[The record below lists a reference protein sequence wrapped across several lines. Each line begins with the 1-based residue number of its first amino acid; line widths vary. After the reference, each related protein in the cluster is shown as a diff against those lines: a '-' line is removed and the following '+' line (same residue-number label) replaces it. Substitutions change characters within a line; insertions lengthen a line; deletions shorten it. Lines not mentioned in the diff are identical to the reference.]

1 MRLYVVRH
9 GESVNNAGFTPVPDP
24 PLTPLGLAQA
34 DWLGACWRGEAFHG
48 LICSPLWRTLQT
60 AEPLLAAARVGR
72 TVAWPAL
79 VEWNRS
85 NPLDGHPPAEIAARF
100 PSVRCDPSL
109 HEVGWP
115 EYPGSETAADVIR
128 RAAGVLERLIAEFPP
143 DARLVVVAHSGFD
156 GAILCAALGADLD
169 RVRFGQGN
177 GRVNTLDYDRGRYT
191 LRSVNSDP
199 SWVAGSG
206 AGDGARQPG
215 PVANR
220 ELQPGELDVYLLAG
234 GLAAEAAAEG
244 AARPGVAAWR
254 TGRLDGVVVAHPQE
268 AGQRAAQSLAR
279 ATAARLAVW
288 PGAPGATRP
297 NAQSRADALWDDAVR
312 AWPQGGA
319 IAVVT
324 PAPLAARVLAV
335 AIGGGSGA
343 RPEVLLDEGSL
354 SHVRLQE
361 GRVRVDQVNAALP
374 GAGLARTSA
383 EGQFRRPGGA
393 PA

>member
-1 MRLYVVRH
+1 MRLHVVRH
-9 GESVNNAGFTPVPDP
+9 GESVNNAGLAPVPDP
-24 PLTPLGLAQA
+24 PLTTLGLAQA
-34 DWLGACWRGEAFHG
+34 EWLGACWRGEAFDG

-60 AEPLLAAARVGR
+60 AEPLLTTARVGR

-100 PSVRCDPSL
+100 PSVRCDPPL

-115 EYPGSETAADVIR
+115 EYPGSETVADVVR
-128 RAAGVLERLIAEFPP
+128 RAGGVLERLAAEFPP

-169 RVRFGQGN
+169 RVRFDQGN

-206 AGDGARQPG
+206 DGAGARQPG
-215 PVANR
+215 PVAPR
-220 ELQPGELDVYLLAG
+220 EFQPGELDVYLLAG
-234 GLAAEAAAEG
+234 GLAAEVAAA
-244 AARPGVAAWR
+244 AAAVPGVVAWPD
-254 TGRLDGVVVAHPQE
+254 GRLDAVVAPDPEE
-268 AGQRAAQSLAR
+268 ACQRAAQSLAR
-279 ATAARLAVW
+279 ATGARLDVW
-288 PGAPGATRP
+288 SGAPGSAGL
-297 NAQSRADALWDDAVR
+297 NAQPLADALWDDAVR
-312 AWPQGGA
+312 AWPRGSA
-319 IAVVT
+319 VAVVT
-324 PAPLAARVLAV
+324 PAPLAARLLAT

-343 RPEVLLDEGSL
+343 CPEVLLDEGSL

-361 GRVRVDQVNAALP
+361 GRVRVNRVNAALP
-374 GAGLARTSA
+374 GAGHGRTSVK
-383 EGQFRRPGGA
+383 GRA
-393 PA
+393 PLP